1 MDPMALL
8 RCEFFSDVLGQ
19 STEATVL
26 LPQATTR
33 QVGMGGV
40 SGGRTHPVL
49 YLLHGRSD
57 DHTIWT
63 RRTSLERYVAER
75 DLAVVMPTGHRGF
88 YTDQVT
94 GYDYWTFLTEELP
107 AVMRSFFRLSDR
119 REDTFAAGLSMGGYG
134 ALKWA
139 LRRPQD
145 LAAAASLSGKLDVLD
160 ADWTAGEWRATF
172 GDAGHA
178 VSAGDELFA
187 LAAAVDADRSPALY
201 QWCGTEDDLLAENR
215 RFAEHARSAGLPI
228 LSEEGPGGHEWEA
241 WDRMI
246 QRVLEW
252 LPLPER
258 TGR

>member
-1 MDPMALL
+1 MARMALI

-40 SGGRTHPVL
+40 AGGSAHPVL

-57 DHTIWT
+57 DHTAWT
-63 RRTSLERYVAER
+63 RRTSIERYLAET

-88 YTDQVT
+88 YTDQAA

-107 AVMRSFFRLSDR
+107 AVMRSFFPLSDR

-160 ADWTAGEWRATF
+160 ADWTAREWRTTF
-172 GDAGHA
+172 GDPESAA
-178 VSAGDELFA
+178 EAGDELFSLAEA
-187 LAAAVDADRSPALY
+187 LDPGECPPLY
-201 QWCGTEDDLLAENR
+201 QWCGTEDELLPENR
-215 RFAEHARSAGLPI
+215 RFAEHARTLGLPI
-228 LSEEGPGGHEWEA
+228 LVEEGPGHHEWDA

-246 QRVLEW
+246 QRVLAW
-252 LPLPER
+252 LPLASR
-258 TGR
+258 TGA

>member
-1 MDPMALL
+1 MERMALL

-33 QVGMGGV
+33 QIGMGGV
-40 SGGRTHPVL
+40 AGCRSHPVL

-63 RRTSLERYVAER
+63 RRTSLERYVADR

-88 YTDQVT
+88 YTDQVA

-107 AVMRSFFRLSDR
+107 AVMHAFFPLSDR
-119 REDTFAAGLSMGGYG
+119 REETFAAGLSMGGYG

-160 ADWTAGEWRATF
+160 ADQEAGEWRATF
-172 GDAGHA
+172 GDAEHA
-178 VSAGDELFA
+178 VAAGDELFA
-187 LAAAVDADRSPALY
+187 LADAVDPAESPALY
-201 QWCGTEDDLLAENR
+201 QWCGTEDPLLEENR
-215 RFAEHARSAGLPI
+215 RFREHAQALGLP
-228 LSEEGPGGHEWEA
+228 LVSEEGPGGHEWEA

-246 QRVLEW
+246 QRVLDR
-252 LPLPER
+252 LPLPEGTSR
-258 TGR
+258 

>member
-1 MDPMALL
+1 MALL

-33 QVGMGGV
+33 QIGMAGV
-40 SGGRTHPVL
+40 AGGRAHPVL

-107 AVMRSFFRLSDR
+107 AVMRGFFPLSHR

-160 ADWTAGEWRATF
+160 ADRSAGEWRATF
-172 GDAGHA
+172 GDEEHA
-178 VSAGDELFA
+178 VAAGDELFA
-187 LAAAVDADRSPALY
+187 LAAAADPAGSPALY
-201 QWCGTEDDLLAENR
+201 QWCGTEDPLLGENR
-215 RFAEHARSAGLPI
+215 RFAAHARELGLP
-228 LSEEGPGGHEWEA
+228 LVSEEGPGAHEWEA

-246 QRVLEW
+246 QRVLDW
-252 LPLPER
+252 LPLESATAR
-258 TGR
+258 

>member
-1 MDPMALL
+1 MALL

-19 STEATVL
+19 ATEATVL

-33 QVGMGGV
+33 QIGMGGIA
-40 SGGRTHPVL
+40 GDRAHPVL

-63 RRTSLERYVAER
+63 RRTSLERYVAEL

-107 AVMRSFFRLSDR
+107 AVMHAFFPLSDR

-134 ALKWA
+134 AMKWA

-160 ADWTAGEWRATF
+160 TDRSAGEWRATF
-172 GDAGHA
+172 GDEEHA
-178 VSAGDELFA
+178 VAEGDELFA
-187 LAAAVDADRSPALY
+187 LARSVDPAEVPALY
-201 QWCGTEDDLLAENR
+201 QWCGTEDPLLPENR
-215 RFAEHARSAGLPI
+215 RFREHARALGLP
-228 LSEEGPGGHEWEA
+228 LVSEEGPGAHEWEA

-246 QRVLEW
+246 QRVLHW
-252 LPLPER
+252 LPLEAR
-258 TGR
+258 AGR

>member
-1 MDPMALL
+1 MERMALL

-33 QVGMGGV
+33 QIGMGGV
-40 SGGRTHPVL
+40 GGGRAHPVL

-57 DHTIWT
+57 DHSIWT

-107 AVMRSFFRLSDR
+107 DVMRSFFPLSDR

-145 LAAAASLSGKLDVLD
+145 LAAAASLSGKVDVLD
-160 ADWTAGEWRATF
+160 TDQSAGEWRATF
-172 GDAGHA
+172 GDAEHA

-187 LAAAVDADRSPALY
+187 LAAAADPAETPALY
-201 QWCGTEDDLLAENR
+201 QWCGTEDALLDENR
-215 RFAEHARSAGLPI
+215 RFGEHTRTLGLPI
-228 LSEEGPGGHEWEA
+228 VSEEGPGGHEWEA

-246 QRVLEW
+246 QRVLDW
-252 LPLPER
+252 LPLREQA
-258 TGR
+258 GR